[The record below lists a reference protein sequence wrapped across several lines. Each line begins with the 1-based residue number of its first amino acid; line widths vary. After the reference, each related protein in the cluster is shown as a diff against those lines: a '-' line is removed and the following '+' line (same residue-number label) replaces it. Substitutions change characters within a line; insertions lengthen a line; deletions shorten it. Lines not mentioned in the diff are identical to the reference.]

1 MQNQIKDIIE
11 TKYTEKVWQGVGVDE
26 EQQLISFT
34 PEDLAAV
41 IKAVLLVASDLCVF
55 QEDSMRI
62 TNYSK
67 GI

>member
-26 EQQLISFT
+26 EQQLISFR
-34 PEDLAAV
+34 PEDLASV
-41 IKAVLLVASDLCVF
+41 IKAVLLVAADLCVF

>member
-11 TKYTEKVWQGVGVDE
+11 TKYTEKVWMGVNVDE
-26 EQQLISFT
+26 EQQLISFR
-34 PEDLAAV
+34 PEDLASV
-41 IKAVLLVASDLCVF
+41 IKAVLLVAADLCVF

-62 TNYSK
+62 INYSK

>member
-1 MQNQIKDIIE
+1 MQNQIKDIID

-26 EQQLISFT
+26 EQQLISFS

-41 IKAVLLVASDLCVF
+41 IKAVLHVAADLCVF
-55 QEDSMRI
+55 EEDNVRI
-62 TNYSK
+62 TNYAK

>member
-1 MQNQIKDIIE
+1 MQNQIKDIID

-26 EQQLISFT
+26 EQQLISFS

-41 IKAVLLVASDLCVF
+41 IKAVLHVAADLCVF
-55 QEDSMRI
+55 EEDNARI
-62 TNYSK
+62 TNYAK

>member
-1 MQNQIKDIIE
+1 MQNLIKDIIE

-26 EQQLISFT
+26 EKQLISFT

>member
-11 TKYTEKVWQGVGVDE
+11 TKYTEKVWHGIGVDE
-26 EQQLISFT
+26 EQQLISFS

-41 IKAVLLVASDLCVF
+41 IKAVLHVAADLCVF
-55 QEDSMRI
+55 QEDNMRI
-62 TNYSK
+62 TNYAK

>member
-1 MQNQIKDIIE
+1 MQNQIKDIID
-11 TKYTEKVWQGVGVDE
+11 TKYTEKVWHGVGVDE
-26 EQQLISFT
+26 EQQLISFS
-34 PEDLAAV
+34 PEDLASV
-41 IKAVLLVASDLCVF
+41 IKAVLLVAADLCVF

>member
-1 MQNQIKDIIE
+1 MQNQIKNIID

-26 EQQLISFT
+26 EQQLISFS

-41 IKAVLLVASDLCVF
+41 IKAVLHVAADLCISK
-55 QEDSMRI
+55 EDSIRI
-62 TNYSK
+62 TNYAK

>member
-1 MQNQIKDIIE
+1 MQNQIKDIIDHQ
-11 TKYTEKVWQGVGVDE
+11 YTEKTFKGVGVDE
-26 EQQLISFT
+26 EQQLISFS

-41 IKAVLLVASDLCVF
+41 IKAVLHVAADLCVS

-62 TNYSK
+62 TNYAK

>member
-1 MQNQIKDIIE
+1 MQNLIKDIIE

-41 IKAVLLVASDLCVF
+41 IKTVLLVASDLCVF

>member
-11 TKYTEKVWQGVGVDE
+11 TKYTEKIWQGVGVDE
-26 EQQLISFT
+26 EQQLISFS

-41 IKAVLLVASDLCVF
+41 IKAVLQVAADLCVF

-62 TNYSK
+62 INYSK

>member
-1 MQNQIKDIIE
+1 MQNQIKDIID
-11 TKYTEKVWQGVGVDE
+11 TKYTEKVWHGVGVDE
-26 EQQLISFT
+26 EQQLISFK

-41 IKAVLLVASDLCVF
+41 IKAVLLVAADLCVF

>member
-1 MQNQIKDIIE
+1 MQNLIKDIIE

-41 IKAVLLVASDLCVF
+41 IKSVLLVASDLCVF

>member
-1 MQNQIKDIIE
+1 MQNQIKDIIN
-11 TKYTEKVWQGVGVDE
+11 TKYTEKVWQGTGVDE
-26 EQQLISFT
+26 EQQLISFA

-41 IKAVLLVASDLCVF
+41 IKAVLHVAADLCVF

-62 TNYSK
+62 LNYAK